1 MSASLSIIKVGSK
14 FMISYTGDVNEVSDA
29 ITACALRDETIAE
42 AVTRAAVE
50 VDIHRQTT
58 RELISMT
65 KK

>member
-1 MSASLSIIKVGSK
+1 MSATLSIIRLGSK
-14 FMISYTGDVNEVSDA
+14 CMTTYTGNEKSLGEA
-29 ITACALRDETIAE
+29 LTACALRDEVIAE

-50 VDIHRQTT
+50 VELHRQTT